1 MEESYEDMLA
11 RVERSARSF
20 TRETPRNT
28 TRYKP
33 AAEEFDLSLAGFA
46 PYRPLAWDAPAD
58 IRMAPPVAATS
69 AAIPMRAILDTMDS
83 DELFLALW
91 VARFRLQ
98 GRPHQKLES
107 FLRAIVNQP
116 RDEVEAIMAVI
127 RRRLNM

>member
-20 TRETPRNT
+20 TRNTARPRASHNT
-28 TRYKP
+28 
-33 AAEEFDLSLAGFA
+33 ADNFDLSLAGFA
-46 PYRPLAWDAPAD
+46 PYTPVQWTAPVQPQALPTAALPL
-58 IRMAPPVAATS
+58 MT
-69 AAIPMRAILDTMDS
+69 ILDTMES

-91 VARFRLQ
+91 VTRFRLQ

-107 FLRAIVNQP
+107 FLRAIVSMP
-116 RDEVEAIMAVI
+116 RDEVEAIMATI